1 MPKSR
6 EQAKEDAAKLQAKL
20 KAEKQAEANKGKNL
34 NFADWYK
41 KYQRTTDYSRYDG
54 YDSILKNFNLNNT
67 LAINPLQTQADKD
80 AYAEYIAAQAKAN
93 PYEKFINK
101 NEMATKY
108 GGSYASDGADTYTDG
123 LTGKQKPVPTNV
135 DTFVATGQTYSGD
148 KGNASGIY
156 QGQPIVVDKK
166 VVTQQAPT
174 IQKEASEIIP
184 AVKPNWG
191 DNPGFVWKNGKNVVG
206 DGTKKVGGGFWSAD
220 TNSKYWETPEGITKS
235 KEVWGSV
242 PGWIKQEPKKE
253 LDVQAFKNLFS
264 SWF

>member
-174 IQKEASEIIP
+174 MQQAPTIQKAAPEVIP
-184 AVKPNWG
+184 VVKPNWG
-191 DNPGFVWKNGKNVVG
+191 DNPGFHKREGQNFWTVDN
-206 DGTKKVGGGFWSAD
+206 DSGFWQ
-220 TNSKYWETPEGITKS
+220 TPEGTAKS

-242 PGWIKQEPKKE
+242 PGWVRQEPKKE

>member
-6 EQAKEDAAKLQAKL
+6 EQAKKDAAKLQARL

-34 NFADWYK
+34 SFADWYK
-41 KYQRTTDYSRYDG
+41 KYKRTTDYSRYDG

-67 LAINPLQTQADKD
+67 LSSNPFQTQADKD
-80 AYAEYIAAQAKAN
+80 AYTSYLAEQAKAN
-93 PYEKFINK
+93 PHEKAINQY
-101 NEMATKY
+101 EMANKY
-108 GGSYASDGADTYTDG
+108 GGSYVTGGADTYEDG
-123 LTGKQKPVPTNV
+123 LTGEQKPVPTNV

-148 KGNASGIY
+148 VGNASGVY

-166 VVTQQAPT
+166 VVTQQAP
-174 IQKEASEIIP
+174 IVQKAEPEIIP
-184 AVKPNWG
+184 VVKPNWG
-191 DNPGFVWKNGKNVVG
+191 DNPGFHKREGQNFWTVDNES
-206 DGTKKVGGGFWSAD
+206 GFWQ
-220 TNSKYWETPEGITKS
+220 TPEGTNKS

-242 PGWIKQEPKKE
+242 PGWVRQEPKKE